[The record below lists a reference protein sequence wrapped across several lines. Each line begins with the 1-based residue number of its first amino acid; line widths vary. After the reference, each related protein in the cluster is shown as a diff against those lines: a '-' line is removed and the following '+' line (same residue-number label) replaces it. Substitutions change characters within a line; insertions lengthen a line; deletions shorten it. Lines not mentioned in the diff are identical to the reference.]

1 MSFDKGPTKLFFFF
15 VTKIFGSK
23 LQFNVLPSFIKRFIK
38 VLNAQN
44 YFRTC
49 QEISET
55 FSNIL
60 DEF

>member
-1 MSFDKGPTKLFFFF
+1 MSDKTIFFF
-15 VTKIFGSK
+15 VTEIFGSK
-23 LQFNVLPSFIKRFIK
+23 LQFNVLPLFIKRFIK
-38 VLNAQN
+38 ILNAQN

-49 QEISET
+49 QETSET

>member
-1 MSFDKGPTKLFFFF
+1 MSFDKCPTKLLFFFM
-15 VTKIFGSK
+15 KEIFGSK
-23 LQFNVLPSFIKRFIK
+23 LQFNHLPLFIKRFIK